1 MDFTG
6 CIILQWHIKNAID
19 PNSFK
24 DKSFMFIMPENFN
37 AVQSEFEFMSSKSS
51 RPSSA
56 VTQSSEVGEA
66 LKKVLIKKTFNGD
79 TNA

>member
-1 MDFTG
+1 
-6 CIILQWHIKNAID
+6 
-19 PNSFK
+19 
-24 DKSFMFIMPENFN
+24 MFIMPENFN